1 MAIDKNVM
9 NPLLVKLLV
18 IGVSTAAQI
27 LINKSSNSN
36 NNTRTIVNKN
46 VSTYDDER
54 YFYKHNQ
61 RW

>member
-1 MAIDKNVM
+1 M

-36 NNTRTIVNKN
+36 NRINTRTVVNKN
-46 VSTYDDER
+46 FSTYDDDDDKYEKSI
-54 YFYKHNQ
+54 YKK
-61 RW
+61 